1 MRDSLLFCR
10 LRFCRRG
17 EDNEGNI
24 LRLAASLDGRG
35 DAALAGTAAAAG
47 ACPFW
52 GALGG
57 IFRHAWQYR
66 KNFQGAFS
74 QGGDFFKK
82 VVRRV
87 WPQSKLELFLRTV
100 EVASYLPGRIR
111 LYSCSLVGCPP
122 LAEEM
127 KARLSALTGVTKAE
141 VNTVT
146 GSVLIEYDPETLRR
160 DSALRRA
167 EEYLQ
172 TRAKRKG

>member
-1 MRDSLLFCR
+1 MKGISYGWPLLLTGAGTLLSLALPSQRGHVLFGALWTGFSLL
-10 LRFCRRG
+10 
-17 EDNEGNI
+17 
-24 LRLAASLDGRG
+24 
-35 DAALAGTAAAAG
+35 
-47 ACPFW
+47 
-52 GALGG
+52 
-57 IFRHAWQYR
+57 HAWQYR

-74 QGGDFFKK
+74 QDGDFFKK

-146 GSVLIEYDPETLRR
+146 GSVLIEYDPEALRR
-160 DSALRRA
+160 DSTLRRA